1 MTIYHIATVADW
13 KKAKADG
20 EYRISTKGR
29 TLDEQGYIH
38 ASDLHQV
45 LTVADSFYRDDDAG
59 DLVLLEIDPEKL
71 GEGVEMR
78 YEDVPGSPDP
88 FPHIFGPITPG
99 AVTGIRLLRKDDD
112 GKFSLV

>member
-1 MTIYHIATVADW
+1 MTIYHIADVADW
-13 KKAKADG
+13 EKAKADG
-20 EYRISTKGR
+20 EYRISTRGR

-45 LTVADSFYRDDDAG
+45 LPVANSFYADA
-59 DLVLLEIDPEKL
+59 DAESLLVLEIDPERL

-78 YEDVPGSPDP
+78 YEDVPGSRDP

-99 AVTGIRLLRKDDD
+99 AVTATRPLRKDDD
-112 GKFSLV
+112 GNFHFV